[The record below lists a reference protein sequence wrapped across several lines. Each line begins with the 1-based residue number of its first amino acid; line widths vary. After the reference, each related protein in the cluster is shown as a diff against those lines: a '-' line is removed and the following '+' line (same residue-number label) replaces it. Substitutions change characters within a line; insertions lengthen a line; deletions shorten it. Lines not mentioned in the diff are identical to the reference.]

1 MIHNLGF
8 ILDMTC
14 SFYATTLV
22 IVKFLESVIQYFYYP
37 FYKYNWFSKIKCVEC
52 VVGIHMGW
60 DFEKC

>member
-1 MIHNLGF
+1 
-8 ILDMTC
+8 
-14 SFYATTLV
+14 LV

-60 DFEKC
+60 DFRKC